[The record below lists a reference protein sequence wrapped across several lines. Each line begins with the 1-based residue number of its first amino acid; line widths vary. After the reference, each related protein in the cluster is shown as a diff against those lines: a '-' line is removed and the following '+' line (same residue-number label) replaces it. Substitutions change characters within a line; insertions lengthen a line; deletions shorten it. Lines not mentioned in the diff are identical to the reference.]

1 MSVLSLGRLTR
12 WRLSRSGF
20 ASSSRLRDEVKP
32 PSLRC
37 APASGWQRLKF
48 WVLAPSP
55 AEAAPPL
62 SQLPKVRADFLACL
76 DDTTGDEAA
85 ALTLRIERSKSLREL
100 WHLRTS
106 LFGCL
111 ARQFSQTE
119 AQVRVKGLARHFDP
133 AACAGTCRACHESQP
148 VRSRLPA
155 CPRTGSPALAARRAF
170 VDLNQASCSRP
181 PACRATAGSG

>member
-1 MSVLSLGRLTR
+1 MTVPDIDTMFGLSLDRLTT
-12 WRLSRSGF
+12 WRASRSSF

-37 APASGWQRLKF
+37 EPASGWQRVKF
-48 WVLAPSP
+48 WMLAPSP

-76 DDTTGDEAA
+76 ADTEGDEAS
-85 ALTLRIERSKSLREL
+85 ALTLRIERARSLREL

-111 ARQFSQTE
+111 ARQFSQAE
-119 AQVRVKGLARHFDP
+119 AQARVKRLTRHFE
-133 AACAGTCRACHESQP
+133 ARGLRHHLS
-148 VRSRLPA
+148 
-155 CPRTGSPALAARRAF
+155 SP
-170 VDLNQASCSRP
+170 S
-181 PACRATAGSG
+181 